1 VAKDNSTFL
10 FNAIAPVYGL
20 FYGWQKRRSLQV
32 IDAAK
37 DTLDLFDYHSI
48 LDVGCGTG
56 ALCAVLS
63 DLGFDATGL
72 DPAEKM
78 LGVAK
83 RKAAGRPVGF
93 VTGNVL
99 DGLPFEDN
107 SFDVAIAS
115 YVAHGMGGKERQV
128 LYREMSRVARHK
140 VILYDYNQKRSTLT
154 NIMERMEGGD
164 YLNFIKN
171 VEQELTQAFSQVEV
185 VQVARQTNWYV
196 CTPGN
201 DMK

>member
-1 VAKDNSTFL
+1 
-10 FNAIAPVYGL
+10 
-20 FYGWQKRRSLQV
+20 
-32 IDAAK
+32 
-37 DTLDLFDYHSI
+37 
-48 LDVGCGTG
+48 
-56 ALCAVLS
+56 
-63 DLGFDATGL
+63 
-72 DPAEKM
+72 
-78 LGVAK
+78 
-83 RKAAGRPVGF
+83 
-93 VTGNVL
+93 
-99 DGLPFEDN
+99 
-107 SFDVAIAS
+107 
-115 YVAHGMGGKERQV
+115 VAHGMGGKERQV